1 MKTASLPIPP
11 QPFAPL
17 WQNAICLILTF
28 HKLGSKRRLQTKEVL
43 SIDTDETLIRVTKS
57 ILNCKEYT
65 AISKL
70 YNKIRSQLKPLVLP
84 SSMKSGVYLIPIS
97 FTQELNDILTK
108 GRQDL
113 APLIDY
119 FCQVYPARVAAD
131 QERLKDAYDAT
142 DYPDEDSVKTAFWIE
157 AHYVT
162 WDLPVTMASISE
174 AMLKTETENAQR
186 KLEEMLAEINLS
198 LREAMRQ
205 LVRHLRNRLTPRADG
220 TQKGFKASTVNN
232 LLDFLGRF
240 DAKNLGKDTELTD
253 VVSQAKSLLNGVSPK
268 ELRTNQPLAEMIQ
281 VGMKDVEKRLDAL
294 LVSKPSRQYRFDEA
308 A

>member
-17 WQNAICLILTF
+17 WQSAICLILTF

-97 FTQELNDILTK
+97 FTQELNDIITK

-119 FCQVYPARVAAD
+119 FCQVYPVRVAAD

-142 DYPDEDSVKTAFWIE
+142 DYPDEETVKTAFWIE
-157 AHYVT
+157 AHYIT
-162 WDLPVTMASISE
+162 WDLPVTMVSISE
-174 AMLKTETENAQR
+174 AMLKKETENAQQ
-186 KLEEMLAEINLS
+186 KLEEMLAEINVS

-220 TQKGFKASTVNN
+220 TQKAFKASTVNN

-240 DAKNLGKDTELTD
+240 DAKNLGKDTELTE
-253 VVSQAKSLLNGVSPK
+253 VVSQAKLFLNGVSPK
-268 ELRTNQPLAEMIQ
+268 ELRANQPLAEMIQ
-281 VGMKDVEKRLDAL
+281 AGMNDVEKRLDAL

>member
-1 MKTASLPIPP
+1 
-11 QPFAPL
+11 
-17 WQNAICLILTF
+17 
-28 HKLGSKRRLQTKEVL
+28 
-43 SIDTDETLIRVTKS
+43 
-57 ILNCKEYT
+57 
-65 AISKL
+65 
-70 YNKIRSQLKPLVLP
+70 
-84 SSMKSGVYLIPIS
+84 
-97 FTQELNDILTK
+97 
-108 GRQDL
+108 
-113 APLIDY
+113 
-119 FCQVYPARVAAD
+119 
-131 QERLKDAYDAT
+131 
-142 DYPDEDSVKTAFWIE
+142 
-157 AHYVT
+157 
-162 WDLPVTMASISE
+162 MASISE

-220 TQKGFKASTVNN
+220 TQKAFKASTVNN